1 MSNTALALASR
12 ASRAQT
18 SDICCCSSGNITSGP
33 LIALLTSPECSRISF
48 AKRGFKH
55 CTPAASSVKRR
66 HRLYVGRPRTILK
79 AGTPDDLHLA
89 AAVDGPGER
98 RLVGVLELAP
108 HGDAGGDA
116 GGSDPQRPEQLGEI
130 DGGRLALDA

>member
-33 LIALLTSPECSRISF
+33 LIALLTNPECSRISF

-66 HRLYVGRPRTILK
+66 RHLYVGRPRAILK
-79 AGTPDDLHLA
+79 LPEISEGCLKLRNRPGRSPARRLDSLHLA
-89 AAVDGPGER
+89 PAVDGAGER
-98 RLVGVLELAP
+98 RLVGVLELAA
-108 HGDAGGDA
+108 HGD
-116 GGSDPQRPEQLGEI
+116 
-130 DGGRLALDA
+130 